1 MKREG
6 APGSPGAGASRRALF
21 GWVMFDWANQ
31 PYFTLITTFI
41 YAPFFATVLVGDAVR
56 GQTLWSHGQAAAGLL
71 VALLAPVAGAIG
83 DARGPRKPW
92 IASSMLIAMAAMA
105 GLWFAG
111 PGATHSAVPILVLVV
126 VAALGVEVAVVFNN
140 AMLPD
145 LAPRGGIGRLSGL
158 GWGIG
163 YIGGLVALLMVVFL
177 FDRPWTGL
185 DAAMAEPARFTGPF
199 SALWLGVFAMPLF
212 LFTPDA
218 ISKGTNWR
226 RSVRRGLGNLLRTV
240 GNVSHYRNITR
251 FLIGRMIYHDG
262 LTAIYAFGG
271 IYAAGIFGWDTRT
284 LGLFGI
290 VLIVFSMIGAFAGG
304 WLDDRIG
311 SRRTVMIALC
321 GLILGTLGIISISTS
336 GILFV
341 INIVPGP
348 AGPGGALFATIPERA
363 MIIFSALVGI
373 CGGPVQAASRT
384 FLARIAPRRR
394 TAELFGL
401 YALSG
406 KATAFA
412 APLLVGVFTAIFS
425 SQRAG
430 LAVVI
435 PFLIVGLAIVA
446 SVREER
452 SAPAS

>member
-1 MKREG
+1 MRG
-6 APGSPGAGASRRALF
+6 DGTPGSSAAGASRRALF

-41 YAPFFATVLVGDAVR
+41 YAPYFVTTLVGDAVR

-71 VALLAPVAGAIG
+71 IALLAPVVGAIG

-92 IASSMLIAMAAMA
+92 IASSMLMAMAAML

-111 PGATHSAVPILVLVV
+111 PGATHTALPILVLVV
-126 VAALGVEVAVVFNN
+126 VAALGVEIAVVFYN

-145 LAPRGGIGRLSGL
+145 LAGRGRIGRLSGL

-163 YIGGLVALLMVVFL
+163 YAGGLVALLMVVFL
-177 FDRPWTGL
+177 FDQPWTGL
-185 DAAMAEPARFTGPF
+185 DPAMAEPARFTGPF

-218 ISKGTNWR
+218 ISKGTNLR

-240 GNVSHYRNITR
+240 RNVSHYRNITR
-251 FLIGRMIYHDG
+251 FLIGRMIYQDG
-262 LTAIYAFGG
+262 LTAIFAFGG

-311 SRRTVMIALC
+311 SRRTVMVALC
-321 GLILGTLGIISISTS
+321 GLILGTLGIISISTG

-341 INIVPGP
+341 IDIASEPTGS
-348 AGPGGALFATIPERA
+348 GGALFATIPERV

-384 FLARIAPRRR
+384 FLARIAPRQQ

-406 KATAFA
+406 KATAFM

-430 LAVVI
+430 IAVII